1 MTAPNFVGSVA
12 GLFGSLLHDIFT
24 AVVSSVISGSVSPP
38 TPPVILPPPRSRFVD
53 MSNIVIGILI
63 AQTIR
68 RPQGFLNIVNGGT
81 SGLAY
86 GIRRILHFR
95 TRPTP
100 IREFPLLDI
109 ESGLPELEPQSGFVE
124 AVRNFFYEEPLT
136 EETWR
141 DSILLAIIMISI
153 TYGARY
159 ITYIQNRR
167 LLGRLIPDQPGPSP
181 FSGVEITARDGR
193 IVLSITPLAL
203 YMGCTIVIIAV
214 IWTIWISRRSSTGSH
229 DNSNGSPKNS
239 RR

>member
-1 MTAPNFVGSVA
+1 MTAPNFVGSVV

-24 AVVSSVISGSVSPP
+24 AVVSNVISGSVSAL
-38 TPPVILPPPRSRFVD
+38 TSPVILPPPRSRFVE
-53 MSNIVIGILI
+53 
-63 AQTIR
+63 T
-68 RPQGFLNIVNGGT
+68 
-81 SGLAY
+81 
-86 GIRRILHFR
+86 
-95 TRPTP
+95 
-100 IREFPLLDI
+100 
-109 ESGLPELEPQSGFVE
+109 
-124 AVRNFFYEEPLT
+124 VRNFFYEEPLT

-141 DSILLAIIMISI
+141 DSIVLAIIMISI

-167 LLGRLIPDQPGPSP
+167 LLGRVIPDQPGPPP

-214 IWTIWISRRSSTGSH
+214 ILTIWRSRRSSTGSH
-229 DNSNGSPKNS
+229 DNPNGSPKDS